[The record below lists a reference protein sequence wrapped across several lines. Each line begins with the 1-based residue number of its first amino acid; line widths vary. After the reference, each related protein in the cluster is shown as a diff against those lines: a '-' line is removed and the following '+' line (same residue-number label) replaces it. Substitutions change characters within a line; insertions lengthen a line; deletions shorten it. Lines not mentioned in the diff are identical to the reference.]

1 MTEEIKGAEVL
12 VVGGGV
18 IGCAVARSLAAR
30 GVAVVLLERDTPGAA
45 ASWAAAGMLTP
56 QGEGRAGGPF
66 LDLCMSSLAL
76 YPDFT
81 AELQAETGLD
91 PAFRPMGTLVASR
104 WPEYAAELQA
114 SLPGHVSAG
123 ADVTWLSTAE
133 ALEAAPALHPDVLG
147 GLWFPDEG
155 QVDNRALGRA
165 LWTGAVKSGV
175 TVRTGAGVAAL
186 ETGGA
191 AVTGVRLEDGQ
202 RMGADVVV
210 LAGGAWS
217 GGMGGLPHPLPV
229 RPVRGQMLAL
239 ETVPPVLP
247 CLLSMDHV
255 YLVPRTSGRTLV
267 GATLEEAGF
276 RDRTTAAGVAGLL
289 RGALDA
295 IPALADAAVV
305 ETWSGLRPGTPDEL
319 PILGPDPTLAGLHYA
334 TGHYRNGILLTPV
347 TAQVVADAVTGAP
360 PSHDLTP
367 YRVDRFQ
374 D

>member
-1 MTEEIKGAEVL
+1 MAGEIKGAEVL

-30 GVAVVLLERDTPGAA
+30 GVEVALLERGTPGMA

-66 LDLCMSSLAL
+66 LDLCMSSLSL
-76 YPDFT
+76 YPDFA
-81 AELQAETGLD
+81 AELQAQTGLD
-91 PAFRPMGTLVASR
+91 PAFRRMGTLVATRS
-104 WPEYAAELQA
+104 PEYAAELQA

-123 ADVTWLSTAE
+123 ADVRWLSTAE
-133 ALEAAPALHPDVLG
+133 AVEIAPALHPGVLG

-165 LWTGAVKSGV
+165 LWAGAVESGV
-175 TVRTGAGVAAL
+175 TVRTGTGVTAL
-186 ETGGA
+186 ETRGA
-191 AVTGVRLEDGQ
+191 AVAGVRLEDG
-202 RMGADVVV
+202 RSLGADVVV

-217 GGMGGLPHPLPV
+217 GGVRCLPHPLSV

-239 ETVPPVLP
+239 ETVPAVLP

-276 RDRTTAAGVAGLL
+276 RDRTTAAGIAGLL
-289 RGALDA
+289 QGALDA
-295 IPALADAAVV
+295 IPTLADAAVL

-319 PILGPDPTLAGLHYA
+319 PILGPDPTLEGLQYA

-347 TAQVVADAVTGAP
+347 TAQALADAVTGATP
-360 PSHDLTP
+360 AHDLTP
-367 YRVDRFQ
+367 YRVDRFL